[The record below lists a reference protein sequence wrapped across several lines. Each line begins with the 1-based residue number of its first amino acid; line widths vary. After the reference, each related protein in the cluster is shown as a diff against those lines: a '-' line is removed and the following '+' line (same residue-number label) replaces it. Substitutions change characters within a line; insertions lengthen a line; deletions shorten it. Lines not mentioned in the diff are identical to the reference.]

1 MPAARDISAADISA
15 GVISAADSPL
25 MSVAELA
32 DALAGQEPPTL
43 IDIRWRLGG
52 PPGIES
58 YRAGHLPG
66 AVYVDLD
73 TQLAGP
79 PGAGGRHPLP
89 ATADFEAA
97 MRDAGVQAGRD
108 VVVYDEGDATIAARA
123 WWLLRYFGHGSASAP
138 GRGGA
143 GRVWVLDGG
152 YRAWL
157 AAGQPV
163 STAEVTA
170 VPGDFS
176 AEPGHLA
183 VLDAAGAAEVARSGL
198 LLDARAP
205 ARYRGETEPAD
216 PVAGHIPG
224 ALSAPTAENVTS
236 AGLFRSASQL
246 QARFA
251 SLGIEP
257 GGGPQVGAYC
267 GSGVTAAH
275 TVLALQLAGIPAA
288 LYVGSW
294 SGWIADATRPVAT
307 GPQPGRAT

>member
-1 MPAARDISAADISA
+1 
-15 GVISAADSPL
+15 VTAADSLLITP
-25 MSVAELA
+25 A
-32 DALAGQEPPTL
+32 ALAAGLSDPVIL
-43 IDIRWRLGG
+43 DVRWRLGG
-52 PPGIES
+52 PPGIDS
-58 YRAGHLPG
+58 YREGHLPG
-66 AVYVDLD
+66 AVFIDLD
-73 TQLAGP
+73 RDLSGP
-79 PGAGGRHPLP
+79 PGSGGRHPLP
-89 ATADFEAA
+89 ETERFQAA
-97 MRDAGVQAGRD
+97 MRAARVSHGRR
-108 VVVYDEGDATIAARA
+108 VVVYDDGDSLAAARA
-123 WWLLRYFGHGSASAP
+123 WWMLRYYGHEDV
-138 GRGGA
+138 RL
-143 GRVWVLDGG
+143 LDGG